1 MILRITSL
9 CLLSLLAIA
18 GCQPETTSP
27 RLDGRPLSLQ
37 DADRQYKARLL
48 VLENGKTTR
57 DQIIS
62 VMGDPD
68 RVTDDKQVI
77 MYYWTVKDKDE
88 ELIRRSFVIAKFDA
102 NDVLVKHRLFEDEN
116 RFGGPK
122 LPDDALAEFLD
133 IPKK

>member
-1 MILRITSL
+1 MNCPTAIFSL
-9 CLLSLLAIA
+9 IWLLVLI

-48 VLENGKTTR
+48 VLESGKTTR
-57 DQIIS
+57 GQIVSI
-62 VMGDPD
+62 MGDPD
-68 RVTDDKQVI
+68 RVTEDKRVI

-88 ELIRRSFVIAKFDA
+88 ELIRRSFVIAQFDA
-102 NDVLVKHRLFEDEN
+102 NDVMVKHRMFEDGS

-122 LPDDALAEFLD
+122 LPDEALDEFLG